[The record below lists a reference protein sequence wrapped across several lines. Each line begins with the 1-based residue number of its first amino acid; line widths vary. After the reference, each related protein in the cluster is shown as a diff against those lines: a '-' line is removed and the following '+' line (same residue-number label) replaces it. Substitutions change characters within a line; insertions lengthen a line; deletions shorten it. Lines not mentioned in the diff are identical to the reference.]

1 MPTVR
6 HYELHPLFL
15 EVESTDEGVFRAIEA
30 LFDGFFT
37 AAPPVPEGAAL
48 FRLTARTVSAAD
60 ELPLIDTN
68 PYSVNT
74 SHTPTGGVT
83 SRLMAG
89 ESGLRAI
96 LLQDVAVTRYDLA
109 KGAGEACVVRDRWGA
124 WGFQALI
131 PMLSELLAL
140 QGLFLLHCGASLLP
154 DSGDC
159 ILFFGASG
167 AGKTTSVQ
175 ALAQQYLPLICDDA
189 GFLSVNGAQC
199 LFRGLPRASKVHRHT
214 LDLLPQLRKLH
225 CSPIPGSEEF
235 IIGFRSLPGVDPC
248 RAYPVRALFLLEP
261 RNSVAHRITPLD
273 PLAMLP
279 QLAEG
284 NLRVM
289 EPSASGSGG
298 SMFRALGTLCRY
310 TPGFSLSVGPSLSTL
325 KSALLTVLD
334 TVSP

>member
-6 HYELHPLFL
+6 HYKLHPLFL
-15 EVESTDEGVFRAIEA
+15 EVESADEGVFRAIEG

-60 ELPLIDTN
+60 ELPLIDTT
-68 PYSVNT
+68 PYAVNI
-74 SHTPTGGVT
+74 SHTPPDGVP
-83 SRLMAG
+83 SRLLAA
-89 ESGLRAI
+89 EPGLRAI
-96 LLQDVAVTRYDLA
+96 QLQDVAVTRYHLA
-109 KGAGEACVVRDRWGA
+109 HGWGEAFVVNGRWGM
-124 WGFQALI
+124 WGFQTLI

-140 QGLFLLHCGASLLP
+140 QGLFLLHSGASLLP

-175 ALAQQYLPLICDDA
+175 ALAQQGLPLICDDA
-189 GFLSVNGAQC
+189 GFFSVNGAQC
-199 LFRGLPRASKVHRHT
+199 LYRGLPRASKVHRHT
-214 LDLLPQLRKLH
+214 LDLLPQLRKLP

-235 IIGFRSLPGVDPC
+235 IIGFRSLPSVDPS
-248 RAYPVRALFLLEP
+248 RAYPLRALFLLEP
-261 RNSVAHRITPLD
+261 RNNVAHRITPLD
-273 PLAMLP
+273 PLAVLP
-279 QLAEG
+279 QLVQG

-289 EPSASGSGG
+289 EPSASGSSG
-298 SMFRALGTLCRY
+298 SMFRALGTLCRH

-325 KSALLTVLD
+325 KSALIAVLD